1 MTGEIPR
8 EDITIDVRRGNPTE
22 EELAALIAVVSEA
35 YATEAA
41 TAVVEEEPC
50 RSAWAVSQRG
60 LRTSLPRVGW

>member
-1 MTGEIPR
+1 MTGDIPR

>member
-41 TAVVEEEPC
+41 TAVVAEEPC